1 MITVL
6 VFIMIGFHKYASP
19 LSYTLIKISIIST
32 GIYSKIDI
40 YGYSSLAV
48 CGWCVCLWSQWINT
62 SGGSLDTCHNHQSF
76 IPPGANCS
84 LLFCSVLYSFSCCE
98 SFGITC
104 VVFCIALLETY
115 QRFSI
120 NQNCMACFLFF
131 AFCHLFFSQNMFL
144 IYVSMYFC
152 CFCALIN

>member
-1 MITVL
+1 MITMITVL

-19 LSYTLIKISIIST
+19 LFYTLIKISIIST
-32 GIYSKIDI
+32 GIYSKMDI
-40 YGYSSLAV
+40 YGYSSLAD
-48 CGWCVCLWSQWINT
+48 CGWYVCLWSQWINT
-62 SGGSLDTCHNHQSF
+62 SGGSLDTCHYHQSL

-120 NQNCMACFLFF
+120 NHVWPVFCSLLSVIYFSFKTCF
-131 AFCHLFFSQNMFL
+131 
-144 IYVSMYFC
+144 
-152 CFCALIN
+152 

>member
-48 CGWCVCLWSQWINT
+48 CGWYVCLWSQWINT
-62 SGGSLDTCHNHQSF
+62 SGGSLDTCHNHQSL

-84 LLFCSVLYSFSCCE
+84 FCFVLCSIRFHAANHSGLPALFSVCTAGDVSTFLYKP
-98 SFGITC
+98 
-104 VVFCIALLETY
+104 
-115 QRFSI
+115 
-120 NQNCMACFLFF
+120 CMACFLFF